1 MNVIVPVHCC
11 AHRYYAKRHEMNILL
26 TGSSGFVGGTIWQT
40 LRQRKV
46 TVRPVFRTS
55 VSALTAGCPVDEAV
69 IVPTL
74 DAATDWT
81 QALAGVDV
89 IVHCAA
95 RVHVMQDN
103 ATDPLTEYRRVN
115 VDGTLRLAQQAAAA
129 GMRRFVFIS
138 SIKVNGEGT
147 QPGRP
152 YSADDTPAPEDAY
165 GISKAEA
172 EAGLHKLAQ
181 EMGMELVIIRPVLVY
196 GPGVKGNF
204 LTMLRWVRRGF
215 PLPLGAVVK
224 NRRSL
229 VALDNLVDLIC
240 TCVNHPNAANQTFL
254 VSDGEDLSTADLLQR
269 LGQAMGKKVHLLAI
283 PVWLLHL
290 AARLLS
296 KGAIAQRLLGSLQV
310 DISKT
315 RTLLGWQPPL
325 SVDEGLKKLVEHQ
338 G

>member
-1 MNVIVPVHCC
+1 
-11 AHRYYAKRHEMNILL
+11 MNILL
-26 TGSSGFVGGTIWQT
+26 TGASGFVGGAVWQT
-40 LRQRKV
+40 LRQRRV
-46 TVRPVFRTS
+46 MVRPVFRTPT
-55 VSALTAGCPVDEAV
+55 SALTAGCPADEAV

-74 DAATDWT
+74 DAATDWA

-89 IVHCAA
+89 IIHCAA

-103 ATDPLTEYRRVN
+103 AADPLTEYRRVN
-115 VDGTLRLAQQAAAA
+115 VEGTLYLAQQAAAA
-129 GMRRFVFIS
+129 GVRRFVFIS

-147 QPGRP
+147 QSGRP

-181 EMGMELVIIRPVLVY
+181 EMGMELVIIRPVLTY

-204 LTMLRWVRRGF
+204 LAMLRWIQRGF

-229 VALDNLVDLIC
+229 VALDNLVDLIY
-240 TCVNHPNAANQTFL
+240 TCVDHPNAANQVFL

-269 LGQAMGKKVHLLAI
+269 LGRALDKKARLLAV

-290 AARLLS
+290 AARLLGKS
-296 KGAIAQRLLGSLQV
+296 AVAQRLLSSLQV

-325 SVDEGLKKLVEHQ
+325 SVDEGLEKLVEHQ
-338 G
+338 R